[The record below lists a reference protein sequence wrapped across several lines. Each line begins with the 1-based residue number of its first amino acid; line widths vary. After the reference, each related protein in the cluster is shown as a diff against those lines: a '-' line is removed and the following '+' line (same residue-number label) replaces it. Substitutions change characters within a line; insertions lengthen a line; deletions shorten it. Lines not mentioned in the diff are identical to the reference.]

1 VNCEEKRGIS
11 ISAKFWDRVGQSR
24 TEPDSATAGWSGF
37 NLELCWLGLG
47 ELLQA
52 TAGGAAD
59 FANELV
65 DKEELDGSRKS
76 VTKNHEN

>member
-1 VNCEEKRGIS
+1 LDS
-11 ISAKFWDRVGQSR
+11 IFYSQ
-24 TEPDSATAGWSGF
+24 T
-37 NLELCWLGLG
+37 
-47 ELLQA
+47 QA

-76 VTKNHEN
+76 VTKNYEN